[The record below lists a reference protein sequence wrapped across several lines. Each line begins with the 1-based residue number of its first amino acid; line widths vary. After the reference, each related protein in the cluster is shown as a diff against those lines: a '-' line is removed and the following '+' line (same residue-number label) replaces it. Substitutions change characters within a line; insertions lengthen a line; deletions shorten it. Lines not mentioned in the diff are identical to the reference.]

1 MKVKEIMR
9 KKVVT
14 VSPEDSIVKVLRI
27 LSKKRISGVPV
38 VKGKRV
44 VGIITEGDIIAKL
57 DIHTPKIH
65 FATSPDF
72 ILIVA
77 GLKSRRS
84 MEEIKEDM
92 QVMKKFKVKDFMTKE
107 VFTVGPED
115 PITEVARIMCE
126 KGVKR
131 VPVVKNGK
139 LVGIVSRQDIIKGLL

>member
-72 ILIVA
+72 IL
-77 GLKSRRS
+77 K
-84 MEEIKEDM
+84 
-92 QVMKKFKVKDFMTKE
+92 
-107 VFTVGPED
+107 
-115 PITEVARIMCE
+115 RIC
-126 KGVKR
+126 K
-131 VPVVKNGK
+131 
-139 LVGIVSRQDIIKGLL
+139 

>member
-1 MKVKEIMR
+1 MKVREIMR

-92 QVMKKFKVKDFMTKE
+92 QVMKKFKVKDFMRSE
-107 VFTVGPED
+107 V
-115 PITEVARIMCE
+115 ITITADQDIMKAARLLNEHNIT
-126 KGVKR
+126 R
-131 VPVVKNGK
+131 LPVVDKNNK
-139 LVGIVSRQDIIKGLL
+139 LIG

>member
-1 MKVKEIMR
+1 MKVKEIMK

-72 ILIVA
+72 ILIAA

-107 VFTVGPED
+107 VFTVCPED